1 LQRQWPKVGKW
12 SKTSLAQGM
21 GTIAVGSLTGMAS
34 SGGFL
39 RKKNIGTR
47 PMLWNDAVTLAMK
60 WPEVSEATSYGEPS
74 LKIRK
79 RLLARH
85 RLDDDT
91 IVLLDVPAEE
101 RAHLIEIMPEVFF
114 CEPHYHGHEIVLAY
128 LEHAPVD
135 VIERLLERRWR
146 NSASKRSVT
155 NFKNRTAQ

>member
-1 LQRQWPKVGKW
+1 
-12 SKTSLAQGM
+12 
-21 GTIAVGSLTGMAS
+21 
-34 SGGFL
+34 
-39 RKKNIGTR
+39 
-47 PMLWNDAVTLAMK
+47 MLWNDAVTLAMK
-60 WPEVSEATSYGEPS
+60 WPEVSEATFYGEPS